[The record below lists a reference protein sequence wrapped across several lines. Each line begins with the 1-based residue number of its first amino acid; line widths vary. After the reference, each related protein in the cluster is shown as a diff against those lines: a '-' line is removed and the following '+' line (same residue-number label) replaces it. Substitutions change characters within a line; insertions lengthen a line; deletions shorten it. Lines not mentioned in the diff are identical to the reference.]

1 LQSPLGQAV
10 LLDLGLAGLHESL
23 GSALPKSAI
32 HSGSP
37 SFLRALFGQH
47 ADDPYQ
53 RLLILR
59 YLIAAGSSLLVI
71 GLFAVGWLLG
81 ILPQDAFVRG
91 AAIVAAFIGLFF
103 LAFRTGWNKKV
114 ADPSLTVAQILASVL
129 AISFVLYHAD
139 DARPIYLLIYMVA
152 FLFGVFQL
160 NTRALLSL
168 ACFMVLSYGIVVFM
182 LTVSRPSAVDLPL
195 EVLRLTVL
203 ALVLSWFALMGGYIQ
218 GLRSRLRAARDTA
231 EATNRD
237 LQAQKE
243 QLDHAQHIAHLG
255 SWDWDMVT
263 GKLNWSREAFA
274 IYAPGRD
281 DIAPDY
287 ECFLQAV
294 HPDDRA
300 YVEDAIRQALQGLAA
315 YDITHR
321 LARESDQ
328 VRVVHARG
336 KVIRD
341 AEGQP
346 IGMIGTVQDI
356 TEQQRIENELKS
368 ASEAA
373 QAASRAKSQFLAN
386 MSHEIRTPVNGVL
399 GMTELLLDSP
409 LNELQ
414 RHYARTIHSSGAAL
428 LEIIDDILDISKI
441 EAGRMR
447 LEAIDVTLA
456 ELIRETMAMFTTR
469 AEHKNLLLRC
479 DIAPETPQRV
489 LVDPV
494 RLRQLLINL
503 LGNAIKFTERGSIL
517 LEVSREPS
525 PDDAGTDAAILR
537 FVVHD
542 TGIGIDLAVQQ
553 KLFQAFSQA
562 DASTT
567 RRYGGTG
574 LGLFVCKQL
583 VEMMHGTI
591 GVQST
596 RGRGSSFWFTIE
608 APVLEKSGPQPA
620 EPVAD
625 VAAPAVPPSLPAPAA
640 ALAGGIRVLLAEDNP
655 VNQEIALAMLRS
667 MGCAVQLATDGAQ
680 AVEACESQAFDLI
693 FMDCMMPLM
702 DGLEASRRIRA
713 RETGAAHVPIVALTA
728 SAMTGDRER
737 CLDAGMDDY
746 LSKPFTRPQLQA
758 MVHKWG
764 NAAARVHAGDLPH
777 AANAA

>member
-1 LQSPLGQAV
+1 MRL
-10 LLDLGLAGLHESL
+10 
-23 GSALPKSAI
+23 
-32 HSGSP
+32 
-37 SFLRALFGQH
+37 LFGQH
-47 ADDPYQ
+47 ADAPHQ
-53 RLLILR
+53 RLLIVR

-81 ILPQDAFVRG
+81 ILPRDVFMQG
-91 AAIVAAFIGLFF
+91 AAIVAACIGLFF
-103 LAFRTGWNKKV
+103 IAFRTGWNKKA
-114 ADPSLTVAQILASVL
+114 ADPSLTLAQILASVL
-129 AISFVLYHAD
+129 ATSFVLYHAD

-152 FLFGVFQL
+152 FLFGMFQL

-182 LTVSRPSAVDLPL
+182 LTVSRPSAVNLRL

-218 GLRSRLRAARDTA
+218 ELRARLRSARDAA

-243 QLDHAQHIAHLG
+243 QLDDAQHIAHLG

-274 IYAPGRD
+274 IYTPGRE
-281 DIAPDY
+281 DIVPDY
-287 ECFLQAV
+287 EHFLQAV

-300 YVEDAIRQALQGLAA
+300 YVEDAIGHALEGIAS
-315 YDITHR
+315 YDIVHR
-321 LARESDQ
+321 LAPESDQ
-328 VRVVHARG
+328 VRVAHARG

-341 AEGQP
+341 AQGQP
-346 IGMIGTVQDI
+346 IRMIGTVQDI
-356 TEQQRIENELKS
+356 TEQQHIENELKS

-373 QAASRAKSQFLAN
+373 QAASQAKSQFLAN

-414 RHYARTIHSSGAAL
+414 RHYARTIQSSGAAL
-428 LEIIDDILDISKI
+428 LDIINDILDISKI
-441 EAGRMR
+441 EAGRMH
-447 LEAIDVTLA
+447 LEAVDVTLV
-456 ELIRETMAMFTTR
+456 ELIRETMAMFTLR
-469 AEHKNLLLRC
+469 AEQKNLLLRC
-479 DIAPETPQRV
+479 DIAPEIPKRV
-489 LVDPV
+489 LLDPV
-494 RLRQLLINL
+494 RLRQVLINL
-503 LGNAIKFTERGSIL
+503 LGNAIKFTERGSVL
-517 LEVSREPS
+517 LEVSLERS
-525 PDDAGTDAAILR
+525 PEDAGADSAILR
-537 FVVHD
+537 FDVHD

-591 GVQST
+591 GVQSA
-596 RGRGSSFWFTIE
+596 RGRGSSFWFTVT
-608 APVLEKSGPQPA
+608 APVLEASGPSQA
-620 EPVAD
+620 DPVAD
-625 VAAPAVPPSLPAPAA
+625 LATPAA
-640 ALAGGIRVLLAEDNP
+640 APSPPVPAAAATGGARVLLAEDNP

-667 MGCAVQLATDGAQ
+667 MGCAVHLAADGAQ
-680 AVEACESQAFDLI
+680 AVAACEEQAFDLI

-758 MVHKWG
+758 MLHKWG
-764 NAAARVHAGDLPH
+764 NAAARVRAADLPRT
-777 AANAA
+777 ANAA